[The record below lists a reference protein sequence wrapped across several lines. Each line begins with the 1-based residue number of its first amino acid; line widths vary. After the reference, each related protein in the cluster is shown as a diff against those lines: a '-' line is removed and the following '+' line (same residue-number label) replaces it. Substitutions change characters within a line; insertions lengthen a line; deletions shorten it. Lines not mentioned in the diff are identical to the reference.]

1 MGNLRISTVNCD
13 GELIDITDTMENWIA
28 DWWFDCFFVPEND
41 AKLLVA
47 ELDGESILR
56 EGDTFSDLAVRLNWD
71 GLYDDFEGAAKL
83 CDAELTAENF
93 TDWLSENLR

>member
-1 MGNLRISTVNCD
+1 MGNLRIATVNCD

-56 EGDTFSDLAVRLNWD
+56 EGDTSSDLAVRLNWD
-71 GLYDDFEGAAKL
+71 GLYDDFEGSVNL
-83 CDAELTAENF
+83 CDAELNMESF
-93 TDWLSENLR
+93 KIWLSENLR

>member
-1 MGNLRISTVNCD
+1 MGNLRIATVNCD

-71 GLYDDFEGAAKL
+71 GLYDDFEGADKL
-83 CDAELTAENF
+83 CDAELNMESF
-93 TDWLSENLR
+93 KIWLSENLR